1 MESKNNQSIIQSN
14 IQEKTDKTSEIPPVI
29 LIRMEEVAP
38 EGETIDDSDGKHEDY
53 RAVYY
58 ILITFSKRVKM
69 FYQKQDAL
77 IDDYERTDKRANNDE
92 EEQEK
97 NDNLNKKTKKM
108 TDILSR
114 ASLAVNIVSNLI
126 NSTI

>member
-1 MESKNNQSIIQSN
+1 MQPDSLKCIPRQQQQQQSGL
-14 IQEKTDKTSEIPPVI
+14 SE
-29 LIRMEEVAP
+29 
-38 EGETIDDSDGKHEDY
+38 
-53 RAVYY
+53 
-58 ILITFSKRVKM
+58 RVKM

-77 IDDYERTDKRANNDE
+77 IDDYERTHKRANNDE

>member
-1 MESKNNQSIIQSN
+1 
-14 IQEKTDKTSEIPPVI
+14 
-29 LIRMEEVAP
+29 
-38 EGETIDDSDGKHEDY
+38 
-53 RAVYY
+53 
-58 ILITFSKRVKM
+58 M